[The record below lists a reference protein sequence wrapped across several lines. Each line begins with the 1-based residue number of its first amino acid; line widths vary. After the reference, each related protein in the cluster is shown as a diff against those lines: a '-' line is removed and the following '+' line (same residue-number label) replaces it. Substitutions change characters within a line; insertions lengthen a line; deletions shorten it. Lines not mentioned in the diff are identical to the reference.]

1 MAIYVTDPSEEG
13 KVPFLRGIL
22 TRSLQQAG
30 LEFEVAYEIADQVRD
45 ALGTDAEV
53 TPGELAKVVGKQL
66 RDLGHGDVAKRYLK
80 TSVPLNRITVL
91 DRDDL
96 PQPFSKARLSQG
108 LEICAIPEARCYAI
122 TAHIEQTLLQRG
134 IREIRS
140 KELIRLTHEY
150 LLRHESEDIARRYL
164 VWFEFSRSGRPL
176 ILLIGGATGSGKS
189 TIGAEIAHR
198 LNIIRTQSTDLLR
211 EVMRLMVPERLLP
224 ALHTS
229 SFGAWKTLPT
239 AQTYA
244 EPVLNG
250 DFEQGFL
257 MQASQVGVAIEGVVS
272 RAETEQISLI
282 LEGVHVHPALQHHI
296 QSTSSL
302 IIVPVLLAVLK
313 RNQLR
318 KHLKGRGHQVSTRR
332 AERYLEHFDE
342 IWHLQSFL
350 LREADRFNIPIIA
363 NTDQDE
369 TIKSVMTT
377 IIDRLSE
384 EFVGDPKVLLG

>member
-1 MAIYVTDPSEEG
+1 MAIYVTDPSEDS

-30 LEFEVAYEIADQVRD
+30 LDFDTAYEIADSVRD
-45 ALGTDAEV
+45 ELGSDAEI
-53 TPGELAKVVGKQL
+53 TSDHLAKLVAKELKEQ
-66 RDLGHGDVAKRYLK
+66 GHDEVAKRYLK
-80 TSVPLNRITVL
+80 SSTPLNRITVL
-91 DRDDL
+91 DRDGQ

-108 LEICAIPEARCYAI
+108 LETCALSESRCYAI
-122 TAHIEQTLLQRG
+122 TAHIEQTLLRKG
-134 IREIRS
+134 VREIHS
-140 KELIRLTHEY
+140 KDLIRITHEY
-150 LLRHESEDIARRYL
+150 LMRHESEEVARRYM

-176 ILLIGGATGSGKS
+176 VLLIGGTTGSGKS

-229 SFGAWKTLPT
+229 SFSAWKTLPAT
-239 AQTYA
+239 DQAH
-244 EPVLNG
+244 EPTLNG

-257 MQASQVGVAIEGVVS
+257 IQASQVGVAIEGVVG

-282 LEGVHVHPALQHHI
+282 LEGVHVHPALQNGI
-296 QSTSSL
+296 RTKSSV
-302 IIVPVLLAVLK
+302 IVVPVLLAVLK
-313 RNQLR
+313 RKQLR
-318 KHLKGRGHQVSTRR
+318 KQLKGRGHQVSTRR

-350 LREADRFNIPIIA
+350 LREADRFNIPIIS

-369 TIKSVMTT
+369 TIRSIMTT
-377 IIDRLSE
+377 IVDRLSE
-384 EFVGDPKVLLG
+384 EFSGDPKKMLG

>member
-1 MAIYVTDPSEEG
+1 MAIFVTDPSEDS

-30 LEFEVAYEIADQVRD
+30 MEFEEAYEIADRVRD
-45 ALGTDAEV
+45 SLGSDAEITSGQLSKLV
-53 TPGELAKVVGKQL
+53 AKQL
-66 RDLGHGDVAKRYLK
+66 QELGHSEIAKRYLK
-80 TSVPLNRITVL
+80 RSVPLNRITVL
-91 DRDDL
+91 DRDGL

-108 LEICAIPEARCYAI
+108 LETCALSEARCYAI

-134 IREIRS
+134 IREIQSRD
-140 KELIRLTHEY
+140 LIRLTYEY
-150 LLRHESEDIARRYL
+150 LLRQESEEVARRYL

-176 ILLIGGATGSGKS
+176 VLLIGGTTGSGKS

-229 SFGAWKTLPT
+229 SFSAWKTLPT
-239 AQTYA
+239 AEDLT
-244 EPVLNG
+244 EPTLNG

-257 MQASQVGVAIEGVVS
+257 IQASQVGVAIEGVVS

-282 LEGVHVHPALQHHI
+282 LEGVHVHPALQNNI
-296 QSTSSL
+296 RSTSGV
-302 IIVPVLLAVLK
+302 IVVPILLAVLK
-313 RNQLR
+313 RKQLR
-318 KHLKGRGHQVSTRR
+318 KQLKGRGHQVSTRR

-350 LREADRFNIPIIA
+350 LREADRFNIPIIS

-369 TIKSVMTT
+369 TIKSIMTT
-377 IIDRLSE
+377 IVDRLSE
-384 EFVGDPKVLLG
+384 EFAGDPKQMLG

>member
-1 MAIYVTDPSEEG
+1 MAIFVTDPSEDS

-30 LEFEVAYEIADQVRD
+30 MEFEEAYEIADRVRD
-45 ALGTDAEV
+45 SLGSDAEITSGQLSKLV
-53 TPGELAKVVGKQL
+53 AKQL
-66 RDLGHGDVAKRYLK
+66 QELGHSEIAKRYLK
-80 TSVPLNRITVL
+80 RSVPLNRITVL
-91 DRDDL
+91 DRDGL

-108 LEICAIPEARCYAI
+108 LETCALSEARCYAI

-134 IREIRS
+134 IREIQSR
-140 KELIRLTHEY
+140 ELIRLTYEY
-150 LLRHESEDIARRYL
+150 LLRQESKEVARRYL

-176 ILLIGGATGSGKS
+176 VLLIGGTTGSGKS

-229 SFGAWKTLPT
+229 SFSAWKTLPT
-239 AQTYA
+239 AEDLT
-244 EPVLNG
+244 EPTLNG

-257 MQASQVGVAIEGVVS
+257 IQASQVGVAIEGVVS

-282 LEGVHVHPALQHHI
+282 LEGVHVHPALQNNI
-296 QSTSSL
+296 RSTSGV
-302 IIVPVLLAVLK
+302 IVVPILLAVLK
-313 RNQLR
+313 RKQLR
-318 KHLKGRGHQVSTRR
+318 KQLKGRGHQVSTRR

-350 LREADRFNIPIIA
+350 LREADRFNIPIIS

-369 TIKSVMTT
+369 TIKSIMTT
-377 IIDRLSE
+377 IVDRLSE
-384 EFVGDPKVLLG
+384 EFAGDPKQMLG

>member
-1 MAIYVTDPSEEG
+1 MAIYVTDPTEDS

-30 LEFEVAYEIADQVRD
+30 MEFEDAYKIADKIRD
-45 ALGTDAEV
+45 SLGSDAEITSDQLSKLV
-53 TPGELAKVVGKQL
+53 AKQL
-66 RDLGHGDVAKRYLK
+66 RDLGHNEISKRYLK
-80 TSVPLNRITVL
+80 RSVPLNRITVL
-91 DRDDL
+91 DRDGL

-108 LEICAIPEARCYAI
+108 LETCALPEARCYAI

-134 IREIRS
+134 IRELQSRD
-140 KELIRLTHEY
+140 LIRITYEY
-150 LLRHESEDIARRYL
+150 LLRHESEEVARRYL

-176 ILLIGGATGSGKS
+176 VLLMGGTTGSGKS
-189 TIGAEIAHR
+189 TISAEIAHR

-229 SFGAWKTLPT
+229 SFSAWKTLPT
-239 AQTYA
+239 SEHSE
-244 EPVLNG
+244 EPTLNG

-257 MQASQVGVAIEGVVS
+257 IQASQVGVAIEGVVS

-296 QSTSSL
+296 RETSGV
-302 IIVPVLLAVLK
+302 IVVPILLAVLK
-313 RNQLR
+313 RKQLR
-318 KHLKGRGHQVSTRR
+318 KQLKGRGHQVSTRR

-363 NTDQDE
+363 NMDQDE
-369 TIKSVMTT
+369 TIRSIMTT
-377 IIDRLSE
+377 IVDRLSE
-384 EFVGDPKVLLG
+384 EFKGDRKKMLG

>member
-1 MAIYVTDPSEEG
+1 MAIYVTDPTEDS

-30 LEFEVAYEIADQVRD
+30 LAFEDAYEVADKVRD
-45 ALGTDAEV
+45 TLGSDAEITSEQLSKLV
-53 TPGELAKVVGKQL
+53 AKQL
-66 RDLGHGDVAKRYLK
+66 KELGHSDVSKRYLK
-80 TSVPLNRITVL
+80 RATSINRITVL
-91 DRDDL
+91 DRDGQ

-108 LEICAIPEARCYAI
+108 LETCALSEARCYAI

-134 IREIRS
+134 IREIQS
-140 KELIRLTHEY
+140 TELIRLTHEY
-150 LLRHESEDIARRYL
+150 LLRHESEEVARRYL
-164 VWFEFSRSGRPL
+164 IWFEFSRSGRPL
-176 ILLIGGATGSGKS
+176 VLLIGGTTGSGKS
-189 TIGAEIAHR
+189 TVGSELAHR

-229 SFGAWKTLPT
+229 SFNAWKTLPT
-239 AQTYA
+239 AELTEEA
-244 EPVLNG
+244 TFDG

-257 MQASQVGVAIEGVVS
+257 IQASQVGVAIEGVVN

-282 LEGVHVHPALQHHI
+282 LEGVHVHPALQDHI
-296 QSTSSL
+296 RNTSGV
-302 IIVPVLLAVLK
+302 IVVPILLAVLK
-313 RNQLR
+313 RKQLR
-318 KHLKGRGHQVSTRR
+318 KQLKGRGHQVSTRR

-350 LREADRFNIPIIA
+350 LRDADRFNIPIIS

-369 TIKSVMTT
+369 TIRSIMTT
-377 IIDRLSE
+377 IVDRLAE
-384 EFVGDPKVLLG
+384 EFSGDAKKMLG

>member
-1 MAIYVTDPSEEG
+1 MAIYVTDPSEDS

-22 TRSLQQAG
+22 TRSLQEAG
-30 LEFEVAYEIADQVRD
+30 LDFEEAYKIADRVRD
-45 ALGTDAEV
+45 SLGSDAEI
-53 TPGELAKVVGKQL
+53 TSEQLAKLVSKHL
-66 RDLGHGDVAKRYLK
+66 RDFGHSAAAKLYLK
-80 TSVPLNRITVL
+80 RSPAINRITVL
-91 DRDDL
+91 DRDGQ

-108 LEICAIPEARCYAI
+108 LETCALSEARCYAI

-134 IREIRS
+134 IHEIQS
-140 KELIRLTHEY
+140 KELIRITYEY
-150 LLRHESEDIARRYL
+150 LLRHESGEIARRYL

-176 ILLIGGATGSGKS
+176 VLLIGGTTGSGKS
-189 TIGAEIAHR
+189 TIGSEIAHR

-229 SFGAWKTLPT
+229 SFSAWTTLPT
-239 AQTYA
+239 A
-244 EPVLNG
+244 EPGHQPTMNG

-257 MQASQVGVAIEGVVS
+257 IQASQVGVAIEGVVS

-282 LEGVHVHPALQHHI
+282 LEGVHIHPSLQNNI
-296 QSTSSL
+296 RSASRV
-302 IIVPVLLAVLK
+302 IVVPVLLAVLK
-313 RNQLR
+313 RKQLR
-318 KHLKGRGHQVSTRR
+318 KQLKGRGHQVSTRR

-369 TIKSVMTT
+369 TIKSVMST
-377 IIDRLSE
+377 IVDRLSE
-384 EFVGDPKVLLG
+384 EFQGDPKKLLG